1 MIYEPKIN
9 YEGKMISYC
18 GRQNLQLRML
28 FCNSSFFSIQFF
40 KIQNFPVESQRHL
53 SRKRGSARAQ

>member
-9 YEGKMISYC
+9 YEGVMILYR
-18 GRQNLQLRML
+18 GRQNLKLRMF
-28 FCNSSFFSIQFF
+28 FCNFFFNH
-40 KIQNFPVESQRHL
+40 NFLVESQRHL

>member
-9 YEGKMISYC
+9 YEGEMILYC

-28 FCNSSFFSIQFF
+28 LCTSSFFFNSFF
-40 KIQNFPVESQRHL
+40 LIQNFSVESQRHL